1 MTMAAKR
8 IVRKKQAVLYALRR
22 AGLQRIALNQ
32 QLLSLPERVKLAQ
45 EAGGRWDW
53 VTPEGIQGELDF
65 EVEDVA
71 ESLLQEQRRAQ
82 ALSLAQFYLG
92 NLMAFVDTGVDPM
105 TGQPTQTPF
114 IDTRKLA
121 EYVDKAFD
129 QTPGKFLKA
138 EQAPQPMGLP
148 PGAPGTT
155 AAPMANPT
163 PGMAAGATPSQMIGQ
178 GGVAA

>member
-8 IVRKKQAVLYALRR
+8 IIRKKQGVLYALRR

-92 NLMAFVDTGVDPM
+92 NLMAFVDPM
-105 TGQPTQTPF
+105 TGQPF
-114 IDTRKLA
+114 VDTRKLA
-121 EYVDKAFD
+121 EYVDKSFD
-129 QTPGKFLKA
+129 QTPGKFLKSPDQMPQPQMA
-138 EQAPQPMGLP
+138 PMGAPAPQ
-148 PGAPGTT
+148 
-155 AAPMANPT
+155 ANPT
-163 PGMAAGATPSQMIGQ
+163 PGMGGGATPSQMIGQ
-178 GGVAA
+178 GGTAA